1 MTQQEIRDLHKIQS
15 RNVRHLKRVFKN
27 MTMDINFYLLKND
40 EFQIGIKTK
49 LLALIYSSIS
59 ESQFVQILHTPNGF
73 SYSEI
78 TQIQTERSIGDSW
91 RLMLDIALNK
101 VGDWNINADLS
112 NRRNKIRQIIS
123 DYIENPQ
130 ELRNKIAHGQWVH
143 ALNSKNTKENENT
156 TQRIQNLNVVEIS
169 RWAEVHQYLCFIIRD
184 LIQSPQKGFHNN
196 YWINLTELEKY
207 LNKSKNWTL
216 EKRIEILKK
225 KKPAH
230 NKSANTK

>member
-1 MTQQEIRDLHKIQS
+1 
-15 RNVRHLKRVFKN
+15 
-27 MTMDINFYLLKND
+27 MDINFYLLKND